1 VSAPHRDRA
10 LAERGWIVADLPD
23 PAPVLE
29 ARTALESWLRLHR
42 PGDVSLERY
51 HDVVADDDDHVAV
64 LHDLARRYWEARLG
78 RAIVERNLELFRELI
93 GPDLS
98 VQRRP
103 YLRAVRPARPA
114 DAQPLHRDTYYG
126 ASPYELSVL
135 VPFTAMDAPAAMRV
149 IPGSHLEADA
159 AYPFRQTTSAEVTIR
174 SPRHELG
181 YPYAPRLLDP
191 ALDARAVPVPL
202 RLGQVAIFGLALVH
216 GGGVNDGSRTR
227 FSTDI
232 RVVNAWAPVR
242 TDRGVDAEYFEPLCL
257 SAVSRNARRYLDVNV
272 KTPSSRES
280 G

>member
-1 VSAPHRDRA
+1 MSATGRERA
-10 LAERGWIVADLPD
+10 LAERGWLVVDLPD

-29 ARTALESWLRLHR
+29 ARHALESWLRLHR
-42 PGDVSLERY
+42 PGGVSLERY
-51 HDVVADDDDHVAV
+51 HEAVPHDDDHVAV
-64 LHDLARRYWEARLG
+64 LHDLARRYWEGRLG
-78 RAIVERNLELFRELI
+78 RAIVERNLELFR
-93 GPDLS
+93 DLAGADLN

-103 YLRAVRPARPA
+103 YLRAVRPGRPA

-135 VPFTAMDAPAAMRV
+135 VPFTSMDATAAMRIV
-149 IPGSHLEADA
+149 PGSHLEPDA
-159 AYPFRQTTSAEVTIR
+159 AYPFRQTASADVTMR

-202 RLGQVAIFGLALVH
+202 RVGQAAIFGLALVH
-216 GGGVNDGSRTR
+216 GGGVNDGAHTR

-242 TDRGVDAEYFEPLCL
+242 MSRGVDAEYFEPLCL
-257 SAVSRNARRYLDVNV
+257 SAATRSARLYLDANARG
-272 KTPSSRES
+272 PSSRES